1 MRYLL
6 ALIAGL
12 WLADGLAFLVAP
24 RRIMDLLKQA
34 LELSPT
40 LVRWGGLAALLGIIL
55 LVGGQGLRYQPLWA
69 IVGIVMMLKGLFL
82 TFGPDGWRRLVLA
95 WCLQRDEVDYRFWGL
110 GLCALAILLLD
121 ALGWLQG
128 E

>member
-1 MRYLL
+1 MQYLL

-24 RRIMDLLKQA
+24 RRIMELLKRA

-40 LVRWGGLAALLGIIL
+40 LVRWGGLAALLGVIL
-55 LVGGQGLRYQPLWA
+55 ILGDPQLRYQPLW
-69 IVGIVMMLKGLFL
+69 GILGAAMIFKGLFL
-82 TFGPDGWRRLVLA
+82 AFGPDGWRRVVLA
-95 WCLQRDEVDYRFWGL
+95 WCLKRDEVDYRFWGL

-128 E
+128 G